1 MSKIKID
8 DDKIK
13 RLYVEEKKMIKEIA
27 ELIGCNVCTIT
38 RHLQKMGLK
47 EGKSYRKPKEK
58 VDKLAD
64 KKELMKTLYLEGKT
78 CREIGEIVN
87 LNEKTVSYH
96 LKNLGVEIR
105 SQKKINQEDFEKLWN
120 EGKSDLE
127 IAEFFGVKE
136 VTIKTYRTRG
146 ENAGKFTRNDY
157 FSEKDIKLS
166 NEQEQFILGSLLGDL
181 SIDLTKQMK
190 NAKLCLVHSIKQ
202 EELFMK
208 KVEILGEFMG
218 NYKLYTPAPDK
229 RTGKIYQSWR
239 GNSKAHKLFTE
250 IYNLLYPNGIKTI
263 TWEYLH
269 KINNPIALAFWF
281 MDDGTYNGQIA
292 TNCFTEQEID
302 LLIIWMK
309 EKWNIDCSKQKNLS
323 NFVIYLKE
331 STRLDFERLIFP
343 YMVPSM
349 YYKLKFL
356 DILKAES
363 VG

>member
-1 MSKIKID
+1 MAKLNID
-8 DDKIK
+8 ENEIK

-27 ELIGCNVCTIT
+27 EIMNCDRNVIT
-38 RHLQKMGLK
+38 RRLQKLGLK
-47 EGKSYRKPKEK
+47 EGKSYKKPKEK

-78 CREIGEIVN
+78 YKEIGEIVN
-87 LNEKTVSYH
+87 LSEKTVGYH
-96 LKNLGVEIR
+96 LRNLGVEVR

-127 IAEFFGVKE
+127 IAEFFGVE
-136 VTIKTYRTRG
+136 EITIRSYRTRG
-146 ENAGKFTRNDY
+146 ENAGKFTRTNY
-157 FSEKDIKLS
+157 FSEKDLKLS

-181 SIDLTKQMK
+181 SIDLTGKMK

-218 NYKLYTPAPDK
+218 NYKLYSQYDN
-229 RTGKIYQSWR
+229 RTEKTYQTWR
-239 GNSKAHKLFTE
+239 GDSKSHKLFNE
-250 IYNLLYPNGIKTI
+250 IHKLLYPSGIKTI
-263 TWEYLH
+263 TKEYLD
-269 KINNPIALAFWF
+269 KINSPIALAYWF
-281 MDDGTYNGQIA
+281 MDDGCNSGVIA
-292 TNCFTEQEID
+292 TNCFSSDEVE
-302 LLIIWMK
+302 LLINWLK
-309 EKWNIDCSKQKNLS
+309 TKWNIIATKQKNRVNYVLHIS
-323 NFVIYLKE
+323 QK
-331 STRLDFERLIFP
+331 SRLDFERLIFP
-343 YMVPSM
+343 YMIPSM

>member
-1 MSKIKID
+1 MAKLNLD
-8 DDKIK
+8 ENEIK

-27 ELIGCNVCTIT
+27 DIMNCDRNVIA
-38 RHLQKMGLK
+38 RRLQKLELK
-47 EGKSYRKPKEK
+47 EGKSYKQPKEK

-96 LKNLGVEIR
+96 LKNLGIKLR
-105 SQKKINQEDFEKLWN
+105 PQKKINQEDFERLWN
-120 EGKSDLE
+120 ENKSDLE
-127 IAEFFGVKE
+127 IANFFGVKE
-136 VTIKTYRTRG
+136 ITIKSYRTRG

-157 FSEKDIKLS
+157 FSEKDLKLS
-166 NEQEQFILGSLLGDL
+166 NEQEQLILGSLLGDL
-181 SIDLTKQMK
+181 SIDLTGTLK

-218 NYKLYTPAPDK
+218 NYKLYSSYDN
-229 RTGKIYQSWR
+229 RTEKTYQTWR
-239 GNSKAHKLFTE
+239 GNSKTHKLFNE
-250 IYNLLYPNGIKTI
+250 IYKLLYPNNIKTV
-263 TWEYLH
+263 TKEYLD
-269 KINNPIALAFWF
+269 KINNPIALAYWF
-281 MDDGTYNGQIA
+281 MDDGSECGTIA
-292 TNCFTEQEID
+292 TNCFSLDEVE
-302 LLIIWMK
+302 LLINWLK
-309 EKWNIDCSKQKNLS
+309 TKWNIISTKQKNKAHYVLHIS
-323 NFVIYLKE
+323 QK
-331 STRLDFERLIFP
+331 SRLDFEQLIFP
-343 YMVPSM
+343 YMIPSM